1 MDLDAFVTH
10 NAGAWQ
16 RLEQLAGRRR
26 LSPAETDELIGLYQ
40 LVATHLALV
49 QSRMPDPATS
59 ARLSRL
65 LARGRGALVGG
76 SRRRGWAALAHGVRV
91 DFPVTVYLA
100 WRWWVSVA
108 AANIVVSGAMM
119 LYLRDHPQRLSRVIS
134 SADLRQLVDHDFSD
148 YYSAHPAQA
157 FAAQVWTNNAV
168 VTAICLFLG
177 VTLVGVLWVQWQN
190 AVNLG
195 IVGGAMLGAG
205 KSGIFF
211 GLILPHGMLELTAV
225 FVAGGVGLRT
235 GWSWIAPGARP
246 RAQALAEAGR
256 ATAVVAV
263 GLVGVLAVSGAIEAF
278 VTPSGLPT
286 AVRIGIGLIAE
297 VAFLTYI
304 VVLGRRGARAGE
316 TGDLAVDEREA
327 VLPVG

>member
-1 MDLDAFVTH
+1 MDLDAFVSENT
-10 NAGAWQ
+10 GAWH
-16 RLEQLAGRRR
+16 RLEQLTGRRR
-26 LSPAETDELIGLYQ
+26 LDPAETDELVRLYQ
-40 LVATHLALV
+40 LTSTHLALI
-49 QSRMPDPATS
+49 QSRMPDPATA

-100 WRWWVSVA
+100 WRWWTSVA

-119 LYLRDHPQRLSRVIS
+119 LYLREHPERLSRVIS
-134 SADLRQLVDHDFSD
+134 SDALRQLVEHDFSD
-148 YYSAHPAQA
+148 YYSEHPAHA

-177 VTLVGVLWVQWQN
+177 VTVVGVLWIQWQN

-195 IVGGAMLGAG
+195 VVGGAMLGAG
-205 KSGIFF
+205 KSGVFF
-211 GLILPHGMLELTAV
+211 GLILPHGLLELTAV
-225 FVAGGVGLRT
+225 FVAGGIGLRT
-235 GWSWIAPGARP
+235 GWAWIAPGARP

-256 ATAVVAV
+256 ATAVVAL

-286 AVRIGIGLIAE
+286 AARIGIGCVAE
-297 VAFLTYI
+297 LTFLSY
-304 VVLGRRGARAGE
+304 VFVLGRRGARTGE
-316 TGDLAVDEREA
+316 TGDLAFDEREA
-327 VLPVG
+327 VLPVA